1 MAAAARPSVT
11 DAPELPVGRSGRDA
25 LGVAL
30 AIAEQAA
37 RTLRRRYG
45 RPISTRWKG
54 RGNVVTEADLAV
66 ERMVREALAAEFP
79 DHGFLAEETAPSSA
93 RAGWLWVCDPLDGT
107 KNFSRGIPHFAF
119 TLGLWRDGEPLAGVT
134 VQPATRETFAAAAGQ
149 GTRRNGRPC
158 RVSNI
163 DRLDRAVTALDL
175 GYDELRG
182 AAQLELARRLW
193 GQVETVRISGSAA
206 LGLAYVAAGKWDLF
220 VHRNMQP
227 WDLAAG
233 ILLVREA
240 GGVVTDGAGRP
251 AGLESEFIVAGTPAV
266 HAEFFARGGL
276 EGFR

>member
-1 MAAAARPSVT
+1 MAAATRPGVT
-11 DAPELPVGRSGRDA
+11 SAPELPVGRSGRDA
-25 LGVAL
+25 LTVAL
-30 AIAEQAA
+30 AVAEHAA
-37 RTLRRRYG
+37 RMLRRRYG
-45 RPISTRWKG
+45 KPTRTRWKG
-54 RGNVVTEADLAV
+54 RGNVVTDADLAV

-79 DHGFLAEETAPSSA
+79 DHGFLAEETAASGA
-93 RAGWLWVCDPLDGT
+93 REGWLWVCDPLDGT

-119 TLGLWRDGEPLAGVT
+119 TLGLWCDGEPLAGVT
-134 VQPATRETFAAAAGQ
+134 VQPATRETFTAAAGR
-149 GTRRNGRPC
+149 GACWNRRPC
-158 RVSNI
+158 GVSGI

-175 GYDELRG
+175 GYDERRG
-182 AAQLELARRLW
+182 AAQLELARRFW

-240 GGVVTDGAGRP
+240 GGVVTDGGGR
-251 AGLESEFIVAGTPAV
+251 AARLDSEFIVAGTPAV